1 MSKKANTFQ
10 TPIGTRDLLPE
21 ESARWEAVIEVFAG
35 VASRAGFSL
44 VDTPIFEDVGVFSR
58 IGEGTDVVG
67 KEMYEFLDRSERP
80 MALRPEG
87 TAAVCRAFA
96 QHRPLVP
103 WKVYYRGPYFR
114 YEAPQA
120 GRFRQFHQFGIES
133 IGSDDP
139 DIDTEV
145 IAVGWNVLQ
154 SVGLKKVE
162 LLVNSMGDPETR
174 ENYQESLSAFLK
186 DHSDE
191 LDEEDQ
197 TKVESHP
204 LRVLDSK
211 RAATQTVTAKAPRI
225 SEFLTAEADEH
236 FVRVK
241 DGLAALKIPFSVEPR
256 LVRGLDYYTHTT
268 FEFQSLAL
276 ESAQNTVCGGG
287 RYNGLIEELGGP
299 PTPGIGFGMGIE
311 RLLMACDAE
320 ESFPAPSSKIQVW
333 VVDVT
338 DGSSARD
345 LTHELRNSGVVADR
359 SFDQRSMRSQM
370 RSANRSGAEIA
381 LIIGDEEVNQETV
394 AIRMLRD
401 EGTEQIV
408 TPRSAAIAE
417 VQRLLGLHP

>member
-10 TPIGTRDLLPE
+10 TPIGTRDLLPG
-21 ESARWEAVIEVFAG
+21 ESARWEAVIEVFSS

-44 VDTPIFEDVGVFSR
+44 IDTPIFEDIGVFSR

-67 KEMYEFLDRSERP
+67 KEMYEFLDRGERP

-96 QHRPLVP
+96 QHRPPTP

-139 DIDTEV
+139 DIDAEV

-154 SVGLKKVE
+154 NVGLKKVD
-162 LLVNSMGDPETR
+162 LLVNSMGDLETR
-174 ENYQESLSAFLK
+174 KNYQEALGTFLK
-186 DHSDE
+186 DHSDD

-197 TKVESHP
+197 VKVGSHP

-211 RAATQTVTAKAPRI
+211 RPATQSVTANAPRVND
-225 SEFLTAEADEH
+225 FLTAGAQEH
-236 FVRVK
+236 FDRVK
-241 DGLAALKIPFSVEPR
+241 DGLTALNIPFSVEPR

-276 ESAQNTVCGGG
+276 ENAQNAVCGGG

-320 ESFPAPSSKIQVW
+320 ESFPVPSSRVQVW

-338 DGSSARD
+338 DGSPARD
-345 LTHELRNSGVVADR
+345 LTHELRNIGVVADR

-381 LIIGDEEVNQETV
+381 LIIGDQEVSEETV

-401 EGTEQIV
+401 EESEQIV
-408 TPRSAAIAE
+408 VPRNEAVAE
-417 VQRLLGLHP
+417 VRSLLGLDS

>member
-1 MSKKANTFQ
+1 M
-10 TPIGTRDLLPE
+10 PE
-21 ESARWEAVIEVFAG
+21 ESARWEAAIEVFSN

-44 VDTPIFEDVGVFSR
+44 VDTPIFEDIGVFSR

-67 KEMYEFLDRSERP
+67 KEMYEFLDRSERR

-96 QHRPLVP
+96 QHRPPVP

-139 DIDTEV
+139 DIDAEV
-145 IAVGWNVLQ
+145 IAVGWKVLQ
-154 SVGLKKVE
+154 NVGLNKVD
-162 LLVNSMGDPETR
+162 LLVNSMGDLETR
-174 ENYQESLSAFLK
+174 KNYQEALGAFLK
-186 DHSDE
+186 DHSDD

-197 TKVESHP
+197 NKVGSHP

-211 RAATQTVTAKAPRI
+211 RPATQSVTAKAPRVDD
-225 SEFLTAEADEH
+225 FLSAAAQEH
-236 FVRVK
+236 FDRVK
-241 DGLAALKIPFSVEPR
+241 DGLAALDIPFSVDSR

-276 ESAQNTVCGGG
+276 ESAQNAVCGGG
-287 RYNGLIEELGGP
+287 RYNGLVEALGGP

-320 ESFPAPSSKIQVW
+320 ESFLVPSSRIQVW

-345 LTHELRNSGVVADR
+345 LTHELRNIGVVADR

-381 LIIGDEEVNQETV
+381 LIIGDQEVSEETV

-401 EGTEQIV
+401 DESGQIV
-408 TPRSAAIAE
+408 VPRNEVVAE
-417 VQRLLGLHP
+417 VESLLGLDS

>member
-1 MSKKANTFQ
+1 M
-10 TPIGTRDLLPE
+10 PE
-21 ESARWEAVIEVFAG
+21 ESARWEAAIEVFSN

-44 VDTPIFEDVGVFSR
+44 VDTPIFEDIGVFSR

-67 KEMYEFLDRSERP
+67 KEMYEFLDRSERQ

-96 QHRPLVP
+96 QHRPPVP

-139 DIDTEV
+139 DIDAEV
-145 IAVGWNVLQ
+145 IAVGWKVLQ
-154 SVGLKKVE
+154 NVGLKKVD
-162 LLVNSMGDPETR
+162 LLVNSMGDLETR
-174 ENYQESLSAFLK
+174 KNYQEALGAFLK
-186 DHSDE
+186 DHSDD

-197 TKVESHP
+197 NKVGSHP

-211 RAATQTVTAKAPRI
+211 RPATQSVTAKAPRVDD
-225 SEFLTAEADEH
+225 FLSAAAQEH
-236 FVRVK
+236 FDRVK
-241 DGLAALKIPFSVEPR
+241 DGLAALDIPFSVDPR

-276 ESAQNTVCGGG
+276 ESAQNAVCGGG
-287 RYNGLIEELGGP
+287 RYNGLVEALGGP

-320 ESFPAPSSKIQVW
+320 ESFLVPSSRIQVW

-345 LTHELRNSGVVADR
+345 LTHELRNIGVVADR

-381 LIIGDEEVNQETV
+381 LIIGDQEVSEETV

-401 EGTEQIV
+401 DESGQIV
-408 TPRSAAIAE
+408 VPRNEVVAE
-417 VQRLLGLHP
+417 VESLLGLDS

>member
-21 ESARWEAVIEVFAG
+21 EAARWEAAIEVFSN

-44 VDTPIFEDVGVFSR
+44 VDTPIFEDIGVFSR

-67 KEMYEFLDRSERP
+67 KEMYEFLDRSERR

-96 QHRPLVP
+96 QHRPPVP

-139 DIDTEV
+139 DIDAEV
-145 IAVGWNVLQ
+145 IAVGWKVLQ
-154 SVGLKKVE
+154 NVGLKKVD
-162 LLVNSMGDPETR
+162 LLENSMGDLETR
-174 ENYQESLSAFLK
+174 KNYQEALGTFLK
-186 DHSDE
+186 DHSDD

-197 TKVESHP
+197 NKVGSHP

-211 RAATQTVTAKAPRI
+211 RPATQSVTAKAPRVDD
-225 SEFLTAEADEH
+225 FLSAAAQEH
-236 FVRVK
+236 FDRVK
-241 DGLAALKIPFSVEPR
+241 DGLAALDIPFSVDSR

-276 ESAQNTVCGGG
+276 ESAQNAVCGGG
-287 RYNGLIEELGGP
+287 RYNGLVEALGGP

-320 ESFPAPSSKIQVW
+320 ESFLVPSSRIQVW

-345 LTHELRNSGVVADR
+345 LTHELRNIGDVADR
-359 SFDQRSMRSQM
+359 YFDQRSMRSQI

-381 LIIGDEEVNQETV
+381 LIIGDQEVSEETV

-401 EGTEQIV
+401 DESGQIV
-408 TPRSAAIAE
+408 VPRNEVVAE
-417 VQRLLGLHP
+417 VESLLGLDS